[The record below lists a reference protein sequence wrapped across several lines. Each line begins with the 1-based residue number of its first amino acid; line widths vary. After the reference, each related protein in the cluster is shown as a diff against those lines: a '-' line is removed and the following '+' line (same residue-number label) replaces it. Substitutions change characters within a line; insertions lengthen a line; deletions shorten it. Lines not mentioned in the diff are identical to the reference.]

1 MGRAVQRGEKVVLPR
16 TDTNAVGAHR
26 TRQVASLQGVKTNR
40 NNQTLTIYY
49 TIVYKLFFIYFRFR
63 SYIIRKQPARDR
75 AKRLYKISIK
85 VNYSNNF
92 CNFAND
98 KTMKQVKIEPVKS
111 SDTASL
117 YTIIFEG
124 DNMSEFTKFMMRFK
138 DNAHLQRDYQLIVY
152 ALQKI
157 LENGALERY
166 FRPEGK
172 FADRVCALPIDSG
185 KLRLYCLRLSDKILI
200 LGNGGIKETK
210 TYNENQELN
219 GYVID
224 LQKFDALL
232 RASEKEGSIVIE
244 ETVITGID
252 NKSFVL

>member
-1 MGRAVQRGEKVVLPR
+1 
-16 TDTNAVGAHR
+16 
-26 TRQVASLQGVKTNR
+26 
-40 NNQTLTIYY
+40 
-49 TIVYKLFFIYFRFR
+49 
-63 SYIIRKQPARDR
+63 
-75 AKRLYKISIK
+75 
-85 VNYSNNF
+85 
-92 CNFAND
+92 
-98 KTMKQVKIEPVKS
+98 MKQVKIEPVRS

-224 LQKFDALL
+224 LQKFDVLL

-252 NKSFVL
+252 NKSFAL